1 VPIASATYAF
11 EFIPVFPLPFA
22 FAVLSRGSLPENLF
36 LHAIHRFDIRAEPL
50 PTVRRARRT
59 ATPAAEKRQKGLIGV

>member
-50 PTVRRARRT
+50 PTVRGAARVG
-59 ATPAAEKRQKGLIGV
+59 RQRLRRKKGKKG